1 MKNSQTIKIAA
12 CAMVLSAA
20 LTAGAFTNFGATSF
34 NTNSTAAQSAP
45 NSSVSIEQA
54 KEIALNHANKTAE
67 QVQFVKSKQDWEHGR
82 SVYEIE
88 FIYQEGSNYIEY
100 DYEIDA
106 STGQILSYD
115 YDIENYQQYKQ
126 IIDQANVNI
135 SEEAAKNIALER
147 VPGANYSNIY
157 KFKLEFDDTRWEYEG
172 KIVYD
177 SYEYEFEIDANT
189 GNILKWE
196 VESIHY

>member
-1 MKNSQTIKIAA
+1 MKNSQTIKIVA

-20 LTAGAFTNFGATSF
+20 ITAGAFSNFGTTSV

-54 KEIALNHANKTAE
+54 KEIALNHANKTAD

-147 VPGANYSNIY
+147 VPGASHSNIY

-172 KIVYD
+172 KIIYD

-196 VESIHY
+196 VESIHH

>member
-1 MKNSQTIKIAA
+1 MKNSHILKIVA

-20 LTAGAFTNFGATSF
+20 ITASAFSNFGTTSF

-147 VPGANYSNIY
+147 VPGASYSNIY

-172 KIVYD
+172 KIIYD

-196 VESIHY
+196 VESIHH

>member
-20 LTAGAFTNFGATSF
+20 ITAGAFTNFGTTSF

-45 NSSVSIEQA
+45 NSNVSIEQA
-54 KEIALNHANKTAE
+54 KEIALNHANKTAD
-67 QVQFVKSKQDWEHGR
+67 QVQFVKSKQDWENGR

-88 FIYQEGSNYIEY
+88 FIYQEGINYIEY

-135 SEEAAKNIALER
+135 SEETAKNIALER
-147 VPGANYSNIY
+147 VPGASYSNIY
-157 KFKLEFDDTRWEYEG
+157 KFKLELDDTRWEYEG
-172 KIVYD
+172 KIIYD

-196 VESIHY
+196 VESIHH

>member
-1 MKNSQTIKIAA
+1 MKNSQTIKIVA

-20 LTAGAFTNFGATSF
+20 ITAGALSNFGTTSF

-54 KEIALNHANKTAE
+54 KEIALNHANKTAD

-126 IIDQANVNI
+126 IINQANVNI

-147 VPGANYSNIY
+147 VPGASYSNIY

-172 KIVYD
+172 KIIYD

-196 VESIHY
+196 VESIHH

>member
-1 MKNSQTIKIAA
+1 MKNSHILKIVA

-20 LTAGAFTNFGATSF
+20 ITASAFSNFGTTSF

-54 KEIALNHANKTAE
+54 KEIALNHANKTAD

-135 SEEAAKNIALER
+135 SEETAKNIALER
-147 VPGANYSNIY
+147 VPGASYSNIY

-172 KIVYD
+172 KIIYD

-196 VESIHY
+196 VESIHH

>member
-1 MKNSQTIKIAA
+1 MKNSHILKIVA

-20 LTAGAFTNFGATSF
+20 ITASAFSNFGTTSF

-54 KEIALNHANKTAE
+54 KEIALNHANKTAD

-135 SEEAAKNIALER
+135 SEETAKNIALER
-147 VPGANYSNIY
+147 VPGASYSNIY

-172 KIVYD
+172 KIIYD
-177 SYEYEFEIDANT
+177 SYEYGFEIDANT

-196 VESIHY
+196 VESIHH

>member
-1 MKNSQTIKIAA
+1 MKNSHTLKIVA

-20 LTAGAFTNFGATSF
+20 ITAGAFTNFGTTTL
-34 NTNSTAAQSAP
+34 NTNSTAAQSAH
-45 NSSVSIEQA
+45 NGSVSIEQA
-54 KEIALNHANKTAE
+54 KEIALNHANKTAD

-88 FIYQEGSNYIEY
+88 FIYQEGSNYMEY

-147 VPGANYSNIY
+147 VPGASYSNIY

-172 KIVYD
+172 KIIYD

>member
-20 LTAGAFTNFGATSF
+20 ITAGALSNFGTTSF

-54 KEIALNHANKTAE
+54 KEIALNHANKTAD

-88 FIYQEGSNYIEY
+88 FIYQEGNNYIEY

-147 VPGANYSNIY
+147 VPGASYSNIY

-172 KIVYD
+172 KIIYD

-196 VESIHY
+196 VESIHH

>member
-1 MKNSQTIKIAA
+1 MKNSHTLKIVA

-20 LTAGAFTNFGATSF
+20 ITAGAFSTLGTTTLDTNIS
-34 NTNSTAAQSAP
+34 AAQSAP

-54 KEIALNHANKTAE
+54 KEIALNHANKTAD

-88 FIYQEGSNYIEY
+88 FIYQEGINYIEY

-135 SEEAAKNIALER
+135 SEETAKNIALER
-147 VPGANYSNIY
+147 VPGASYSNIY

-172 KIVYD
+172 KIIYD

-196 VESIHY
+196 VESIHH

>member
-1 MKNSQTIKIAA
+1 MKKSQTIKIVA

-20 LTAGAFTNFGATSF
+20 ITAGALSNFGTTSF

-54 KEIALNHANKTAE
+54 KEIALNHANKTAD

-147 VPGANYSNIY
+147 VPGASYSNIY
-157 KFKLEFDDTRWEYEG
+157 KFKLEFDDNRWEYEG
-172 KIVYD
+172 KIIYD

-196 VESIHY
+196 VESIHH

>member
-1 MKNSQTIKIAA
+1 MKNSQTIKIVA

-20 LTAGAFTNFGATSF
+20 ITAGALSNFGTTSF

-54 KEIALNHANKTAE
+54 KEIALNHANKTAD
-67 QVQFVKSKQDWEHGR
+67 QVQFIKSKQDWEHGR

-147 VPGANYSNIY
+147 VPGASYSNIY
-157 KFKLEFDDTRWEYEG
+157 KFKLEFDDNRWEYEG
-172 KIVYD
+172 KIIYD

-196 VESIHY
+196 VESIHH

>member
-1 MKNSQTIKIAA
+1 MKNSHILKIVA

-20 LTAGAFTNFGATSF
+20 ITASAFSNFGTTSF

-54 KEIALNHANKTAE
+54 KEIALNHANKTAD

-147 VPGANYSNIY
+147 VPGASYSNIY
-157 KFKLEFDDTRWEYEG
+157 KFKLELDDTRWEYEG
-172 KIVYD
+172 KIIYD

-196 VESIHY
+196 VESIHH

>member
-1 MKNSQTIKIAA
+1 
-12 CAMVLSAA
+12 MVLSAA
-20 LTAGAFTNFGATSF
+20 ITAGAFSNFGTTSF

-54 KEIALNHANKTAE
+54 KEIALNHANKTAD

-147 VPGANYSNIY
+147 VPGASYSNIY
-157 KFKLEFDDTRWEYEG
+157 KFKLELDDTRWEYEG
-172 KIVYD
+172 KIIYD

-196 VESIHY
+196 VESIHH

>member
-12 CAMVLSAA
+12 CAMVLSAVI
-20 LTAGAFTNFGATSF
+20 TAGAFTNFGTTSF

-54 KEIALNHANKTAE
+54 KEIALNHANKTAD

-115 YDIENYQQYKQ
+115 YDIENYQQHKQ

-147 VPGANYSNIY
+147 VPGASYSNIY

-172 KIVYD
+172 KIIYD

-196 VESIHY
+196 VESIHH

>member
-20 LTAGAFTNFGATSF
+20 IAAGAFTNFGTTSF

-54 KEIALNHANKTAE
+54 KEIALNHANKTAD

-147 VPGANYSNIY
+147 VPGASHSNIY
-157 KFKLEFDDTRWEYEG
+157 KFKLEFDDTSWEYEG
-172 KIVYD
+172 KIIYD

-196 VESIHY
+196 VESIHH

>member
-1 MKNSQTIKIAA
+1 MKNSHILKIVA

-20 LTAGAFTNFGATSF
+20 ITASAFSNFGTTSF

-67 QVQFVKSKQDWEHGR
+67 QVQFVNSKQDWEHGR

-147 VPGANYSNIY
+147 VPGASYSNIY

-172 KIVYD
+172 KIIYD

-196 VESIHY
+196 VESIHH

>member
-20 LTAGAFTNFGATSF
+20 LTAGAFSNFGTTNF

-54 KEIALNHANKTAE
+54 KEIALNHANKTAD
-67 QVQFVKSKQDWEHGR
+67 QVQFIKSKQDWEHGR
-82 SVYEIE
+82 IIYEIE

-147 VPGANYSNIY
+147 VPGASYSNIY

-172 KIVYD
+172 KIIYD

-196 VESIHY
+196 VESIHH